1 MPGCLLSQESRISRA
16 ESFPLEGRQTYVFK
30 TAVAQLRFAASVGF
44 GRPFAQWSLDQ
55 LIDAIKET
63 KREFG
68 AIDAEDGGSQ
78 LGGPVLDEETRRELH
93 LRRFRTQA
101 VRAAQETSY
110 YAHLFEKHAL
120 QPDRLSFEDIVRL
133 PTTPKEALREHPGAF
148 VRRTTTPSFGTTT
161 TGTTNKPTSVYF
173 SAHEM
178 RTYIALAAIGLLAAN
193 RIDESDI
200 VQLST
205 SSRATLGNTCFAGAC
220 VRIGALVHLAGLIEP
235 LRTLALLAEER
246 SIPGKKPKVSY
257 MSIYASYLGELV
269 ECGLQHGY
277 GPDDFGLERISV
289 GGELVS
295 EGLKERARGL
305 FGPVEV
311 YDDYGMTETWPF
323 QGQSC
328 SEGHLHFDPTSGML
342 EVIDPETGTPA
353 GSGQA
358 GTLVATPLPPYRE
371 VTILLRYDTQDVV
384 RQVEGPLTCN
394 LRNLQA
400 TSPLLGKLSLATRH
414 EDGWTFAREVLEALE
429 GAEEVPLPARYGFWA
444 VPGGVAVE
452 VVARRSA
459 EPRVRRAIETRLGE
473 RGVPVRKLN
482 LVEHRGELRR
492 PLPLRCDLKE
502 SAFGVPAGSGED
514 VFGLTLE
521 EATRRED
528 L

>member
-1 MPGCLLSQESRISRA
+1 MPGCLLSEETCISRA
-16 ESFPLEGRQTYVFK
+16 ESFPLGGRQTYVFK
-30 TAVAQLRFAASVGF
+30 TALAQLRFAASVGL
-44 GRPFAQWSLDQ
+44 GRPFAQWSLDH

-68 AIDAEDGGSQ
+68 TIDAEDGGSQ

-101 VRAAQETSY
+101 MRAAQETSY
-110 YAHLFEKHAL
+110 YAHLFERLAL
-120 QPDRLSFEDIVRL
+120 EPDRLSFEDILRL
-133 PTTPKEALREHPGAF
+133 PTTPKEALREDPGAF
-148 VRRTTTPSFGTTT
+148 VRRTTSPCFGTTT

-178 RTYIALAAIGLLAAN
+178 RTYIALAAIGLLSAN

-220 VRIGALVHLAGLIEP
+220 ARIGALVHLAGLIEP

-246 SIPGKKPKVSY
+246 RIPGKKSKVSY
-257 MSIYASYLGELV
+257 MTTYASYLGELV
-269 ECGLQHGY
+269 ECGLKHGY
-277 GPDDFGLERISV
+277 GPDDFGLERIAV

-295 EGLKERARGL
+295 EGLKERALKL

-323 QGQSC
+323 QGLSC

-342 EVIDPETGTPA
+342 EVIDPETGTPV

-371 VTILLRYDTQDVV
+371 VTILLRYDTQDMV
-384 RQVEGPLTCN
+384 RQEEGPLTCN

-414 EDGWTFAREVLEALE
+414 DDGWTFAREVLEALE
-429 GAEEVPLPARYGFWA
+429 GADEVPLPARYGFWA

-459 EPRVRRAIETRLGE
+459 EPRVRRSIETRLEE
-473 RGVPVRKLN
+473 RGIPVRELN
-482 LVEHRGELRR
+482 LVEHRGELRHA
-492 PLPLRCDLKE
+492 LPLRCDLKE
-502 SAFGVPAGSGED
+502 SAFGVPGDSGKD

-521 EATRRED
+521 EAAGHD
-528 L
+528 DS

>member
-1 MPGCLLSQESRISRA
+1 
-16 ESFPLEGRQTYVFK
+16 
-30 TAVAQLRFAASVGF
+30 
-44 GRPFAQWSLDQ
+44 
-55 LIDAIKET
+55 
-63 KREFG
+63 
-68 AIDAEDGGSQ
+68 
-78 LGGPVLDEETRRELH
+78 
-93 LRRFRTQA
+93 
-101 VRAAQETSY
+101 
-110 YAHLFEKHAL
+110 
-120 QPDRLSFEDIVRL
+120 
-133 PTTPKEALREHPGAF
+133 
-148 VRRTTTPSFGTTT
+148 
-161 TGTTNKPTSVYF
+161 
-173 SAHEM
+173 
-178 RTYIALAAIGLLAAN
+178 
-193 RIDESDI
+193 
-200 VQLST
+200 
-205 SSRATLGNTCFAGAC
+205 
-220 VRIGALVHLAGLIEP
+220 VHLAGLIEP

-277 GPDDFGLERISV
+277 GPDDFGLERIAV

-295 EGLKERARGL
+295 KGLKERALKL

-342 EVIDPETGTPA
+342 EVIDLETGTPA
-353 GSGQA
+353 RSGQA

-400 TSPLLGKLSLATRH
+400 TSPLLGKLRLASRH
-414 EDGWTFAREVLEALE
+414 EGGWMFARDVLEALE

-452 VVARRSA
+452 VVTRRGG
-459 EPRVRRAIETRLGE
+459 EPRVRRAIETRLEE
-473 RGVPVRKLN
+473 RGVPVRELN

-492 PLPLRCDLKE
+492 PVALRCDLKE
-502 SAFGVPAGSGED
+502 STFGGPTDGRGG
-514 VFGLTLE
+514 VFGLALDEVTG
-521 EATRRED
+521 RED
-528 L
+528 P